1 MVIFVQ
7 YVLGYHLSQSF
18 ILFQSNVLRSEGQ
31 CYLTDF
37 CITRTSWMSSP
48 DTFAQM
54 VRRGWAAPELDQQSR
69 SKQSDI
75 FSFACTVFE
84 VFVNFLYYL
93 SRRFSRICAL

>member
-7 YVLGYHLSQSF
+7 YVLSYHLSQSF
-18 ILFQSNVLRSEGQ
+18 ILSQSSVLCSEGH

-54 VRRGWAAPELDQQSR
+54 VHCGWAAPELDQQSR

-75 FSFACTVFE
+75 FSFACTIFE
-84 VFVNFLYYL
+84 VLVNFLLIYYL
-93 SRRFSRICAL
+93 RICAL